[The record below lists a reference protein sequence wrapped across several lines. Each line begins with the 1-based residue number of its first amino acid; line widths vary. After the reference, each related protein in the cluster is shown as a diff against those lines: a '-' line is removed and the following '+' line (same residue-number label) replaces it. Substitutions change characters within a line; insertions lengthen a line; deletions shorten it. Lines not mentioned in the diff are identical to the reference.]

1 VNELSQ
7 LRFAAVYAYQYFTIG
22 ALQPYQKTLPCKMNF
37 LSHYYFDRTNNDA
50 NVVMGMVLPDLIK
63 NAAKEANLY
72 PQKNEFLFKGNPDE
86 ENLLF
91 GWKRHLA
98 VDLLFHSSNFFLEK
112 TTELKQL
119 IKPIVENTAVRP
131 SFLAHIG
138 LELLLDH
145 LLVTHNLV
153 QVNHFY
159 DKLEAVKKE
168 SLSDFLEHCNLKYPE
183 VFFNFLEKFISSKYL
198 LSYQKLENISY
209 ALNRICMRLWP
220 ETLNEKQLQQLTFE
234 LGIFKT
240 VLEKDYMDIFK
251 EIEKKLV

>member
-1 VNELSQ
+1 
-7 LRFAAVYAYQYFTIG
+7 
-22 ALQPYQKTLPCKMNF
+22 MNF

-50 NVVMGMVLPDLIK
+50 NVVMGTVLPDLIK
-63 NAAKEANLY
+63 NAVKEANLY

-86 ENLLF
+86 EHLLL

-145 LLVTHNLV
+145 LLVEHNLI

-159 DKLEAVKKE
+159 DQLNAVKKE
-168 SLSDFLEHCNLKYPE
+168 SLSDFLAHCNLKNPE

-220 ETLNEKQLQQLTFE
+220 ETLDEKQLQQLTFE
-234 LGIFKT
+234 LSLFKA
-240 VLEKDYMDIFK
+240 VLEKDYMDIFE
-251 EIEKKLV
+251 EIEEKIDL

>member
-1 VNELSQ
+1 
-7 LRFAAVYAYQYFTIG
+7 
-22 ALQPYQKTLPCKMNF
+22 MNF
-37 LSHYYFDRTNNDA
+37 LSHYYFDRTNLDA
-50 NVVMGMVLPDLIK
+50 NVVMGTVLPDLIK

-86 ENLLF
+86 ENLLV

-98 VDLLFHSSNFFLEK
+98 VDLFFHSSNFFLEK
-112 TTELKQL
+112 TTALKQL

-145 LLVTHNLV
+145 LLVEHNLI

-159 DKLEAVKKE
+159 DKLSKVKKE
-168 SLSDFLEHCNLKYPE
+168 SLSDFLEHCQLKNPT

-234 LGIFKT
+234 LGIFKA
-240 VLEKDYMDIFK
+240 VLENDFMDIFE
-251 EIEKKLV
+251 EIEGKLN

>member
-1 VNELSQ
+1 
-7 LRFAAVYAYQYFTIG
+7 
-22 ALQPYQKTLPCKMNF
+22 MNF
-37 LSHYYFDRTNNDA
+37 LSHYYFDRTSEDA
-50 NVVMGMVLPDLIK
+50 NVVLGTVLPDLVK
-63 NAAKEANLY
+63 NAVKEANLY

-86 ENLLF
+86 ENLLS

-98 VDLLFHSSNFFLEK
+98 VDLFFHSSDFFLEK

-145 LLVTHNLV
+145 LLIEHNLI
-153 QVNHFY
+153 QVHHFY
-159 DKLEAVKKE
+159 DKLNAVKKE
-168 SLSDFLEHCNLKYPE
+168 SLSDFLEHCKLKEPE

-198 LSYQKLENISY
+198 LSYQQLENISY

-220 ETLNEKQLQQLTFE
+220 ETLNEKQLQHLTLE
-234 LGIFKT
+234 LAVFKEI
-240 VLEKDYMDIFK
+240 LQKDFMDIFK
-251 EIEKKLV
+251 EIEGKLA

>member
-1 VNELSQ
+1 
-7 LRFAAVYAYQYFTIG
+7 
-22 ALQPYQKTLPCKMNF
+22 MNF
-37 LSHYYFDRTNNDA
+37 LSHYYFDRTNNNA
-50 NVVMGMVLPDLIK
+50 NVVMGTVLPDLIK
-63 NAAKEANLY
+63 NAVKEANLY

-86 ENLLF
+86 ESLLI

-98 VDLLFHSSNFFLEK
+98 VDLIFHSSNFFLEK

-145 LLVTHNLV
+145 LLVEHNLIR
-153 QVNHFY
+153 VNHFY
-159 DKLEAVKKE
+159 DQLNTIKKE
-168 SLSDFLEHCNLKYPE
+168 SLSDFLEHCNLKTPE

-209 ALNRICMRLWP
+209 ALNRICMRVWP
-220 ETLNEKQLQQLTFE
+220 ETLSERQLNLLTLE
-234 LGIFKT
+234 LGIFKA
-240 VLEKDYMDIFK
+240 VLQKDFMEIFE
-251 EIEKKLV
+251 EIEKKL

>member
-1 VNELSQ
+1 
-7 LRFAAVYAYQYFTIG
+7 
-22 ALQPYQKTLPCKMNF
+22 MNF
-37 LSHYYFDRTNNDA
+37 LSHYYFDRTTNDA
-50 NVVMGMVLPDLIK
+50 NVVMGTVLPDLIK
-63 NAAKEANLY
+63 NAVKEANLY

-86 ENLLF
+86 ENLLM

-98 VDLLFHSSNFFLEK
+98 VDLFFHSSDFFLEK

-145 LLVTHNLV
+145 LLVEHNLIR
-153 QVNHFY
+153 VNHFY
-159 DKLEAVKKE
+159 DKLNAVKKE
-168 SLSDFLEHCNLKYPE
+168 SLSDFLEHCNLNKPE

-220 ETLNEKQLQQLTFE
+220 NTLNEKQLQQLTFE
-234 LGIFKT
+234 LGIFKA
-240 VLEKDYMDIFK
+240 VLKKDYLEIFR
-251 EIEKKLV
+251 EIEKKL

>member
-1 VNELSQ
+1 
-7 LRFAAVYAYQYFTIG
+7 
-22 ALQPYQKTLPCKMNF
+22 MNF
-37 LSHYYFDRTNNDA
+37 LSHYYFDRTTNDA
-50 NVVMGMVLPDLIK
+50 NVVMGTVLPDLIK
-63 NAAKEANLY
+63 NAVKEANLY

-86 ENLLF
+86 ENLLL

-98 VDLLFHSSNFFLEK
+98 VDLFFHSSDFFLEK

-131 SFLAHIG
+131 SFLAHIS

-145 LLVTHNLV
+145 LLVEHNLIR
-153 QVNHFY
+153 VNHFY
-159 DKLEAVKKE
+159 DKLNTVKKE
-168 SLSDFLEHCNLKYPE
+168 SLSDFLEHCNLKNPE
-183 VFFNFLEKFISSKYL
+183 VFFNFLERFISSKYL

-220 ETLNEKQLQQLTFE
+220 ETLSERQLNLLTLE
-234 LGIFKT
+234 LAIFKA
-240 VLEKDYMDIFK
+240 VLEKDYLEIFR

>member
-1 VNELSQ
+1 
-7 LRFAAVYAYQYFTIG
+7 
-22 ALQPYQKTLPCKMNF
+22 MNF
-37 LSHYYFDRTNNDA
+37 LSHYYFDRTSNNA
-50 NVVMGMVLPDLIK
+50 HVVMGTVLPDLIK
-63 NAAKEANLY
+63 NAIKEANLY
-72 PQKNEFLFKGNPDE
+72 PQKNEFLFKGNLDE
-86 ENLLF
+86 EQLLF

-145 LLVTHNLV
+145 LLVEHNLI
-153 QVNHFY
+153 QANHFY
-159 DKLEAVKKE
+159 DQLNAVKKE
-168 SLSDFLEHCNLKYPE
+168 SLSDFLEHCNLKTPE

-220 ETLNEKQLQQLTFE
+220 ETLNDKQLQQLTFE

-240 VLEKDYMDIFK
+240 SLKKDFMDIFK
-251 EIEKKLV
+251 EIEEKL